1 LLSLTTSTANEALR
15 RFSRQIIALDIRD
28 PREGLRRRAA
38 AMLGFALAGFGSGQ
52 KSV

>member
-1 LLSLTTSTANEALR
+1 MIFKKNRETR
-15 RFSRQIIALDIRD
+15 

-52 KSV
+52 KSGLKGGGNAI